1 MTSPATQGDIN
12 LLHAS
17 VLSMVEFDD
26 DIFAAG
32 NCFDW
37 NEHPAQPGLFCP
49 FAYRLPPP
57 NLGAIL
63 AKDLAMEYHYLGN
76 TSEWFFQ
83 ARRNAEKVIARNE
96 QYLKAFHLYSNKS
109 DERIEDDTLAVKYE
123 DGRWSKPYYDC
134 GGGNIWMLTYT
145 VPFFGYENGTYH
157 FNLYTLGS
165 SSSSSSSS
173 SGSSSTGSSK

>member
-1 MTSPATQGDIN
+1 MTSASAQADVN

-37 NEHPAQPGLFCP
+37 NEHPSQPGLFCP

-83 ARRNAEKVIARNE
+83 ARKNAEKVIARNE
-96 QYLKAFHLYSNKS
+96 QYLKGKFFFSICVYVYFIL
-109 DERIEDDTLAVKYE
+109 
-123 DGRWSKPYYDC
+123 
-134 GGGNIWMLTYT
+134 YT
-145 VPFFGYENGTYH
+145 VY
-157 FNLYTLGS
+157 
-165 SSSSSSSS
+165 
-173 SGSSSTGSSK
+173 